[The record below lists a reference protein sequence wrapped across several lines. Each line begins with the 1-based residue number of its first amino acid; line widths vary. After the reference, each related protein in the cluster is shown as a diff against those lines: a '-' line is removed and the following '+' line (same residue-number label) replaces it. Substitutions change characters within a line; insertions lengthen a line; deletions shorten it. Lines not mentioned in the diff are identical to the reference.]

1 MNKHFELI
9 SKYCEVV
16 EVVGDNAIY
25 YKEHGVGYAEIN
37 GADFLCDSVDE
48 FHELVEMFGEGGIGE
63 QPRPAARRPKAPQ
76 AQEKKRERAVDKT
89 RVMCY
94 NNNVERIE

>member
-1 MNKHFELI
+1 MSKHFELI

-37 GADFLCDSVDE
+37 GADFLCGSVDE
-48 FHELVEMFGEGGIGE
+48 FHELVAMFASEDF
-63 QPRPAARRPKAPQ
+63 
-76 AQEKKRERAVDKT
+76 RE
-89 RVMCY
+89 
-94 NNNVERIE
+94 